1 MSLIRVKVENFK
13 SIKNCDISLAELNVL
28 IGENGTGKTNILEAI
43 QYFYENLTASKI
55 SDLVFDQNNR
65 YSNEIR
71 ITLYFDFSEFVKI
84 SKSNVAEDLSSDKN
98 KYSGYYRSIIAIA
111 SKSKNHIIPI
121 TMSQIKGKTITWNYS
136 YEDRFIF
143 KSLFPFFYIDTRN
156 LDIEQW
162 QYIWNI
168 LGELGKV
175 SNDERKILED
185 SVQRILLDGSM
196 EISKKVIGIEKIFAA
211 ANVSIKPAT
220 SKEFARNLS
229 KIFFSGDTI
238 QQNGKNLRYYSTG
251 TNSVKYIEL
260 LLRSIDEIAKTKLKE
275 PVILLDEP
283 EISLHPLYIDEL
295 TEALTDI
302 STKLR
307 ILISTHSARL
317 TKNIINSSN
326 NVKLYNVKLMDYYTV
341 IQNMKRFSQ
350 YSPESKYR
358 VDDDH
363 INSYFSRAIIF
374 VEGETELELFS
385 NPYIQMLFPKLKYV
399 DVFKAM
405 SQRKI
410 LDIMNPRTSQSNVP
424 YLCLIDM
431 DKVLSYSKDR
441 KQFVVKNEFFKES
454 GKERFLYRN
463 KHQNKPYLYHQHK
476 HIEEMAKKLRVHY
489 YIPYF
494 SCEDSRFIKLIDT
507 IREYLLS
514 YNIFVLKTTLEGM
527 LINKQTSELALN
539 YLKQHKK
546 EREFEAF
553 DTYIRNLKACDKVNV
568 LRIVYNG
575 KSDLLQGY
583 SAIKKGLTS
592 VESDILDNVKI
603 GDKASGWVSEYLDSY
618 FQNTTG
624 IMDSLSP
631 KRFKRYLEDETKR
644 NRLIKDFKH
653 NFSEL
658 YSLIDKICD
667 TIY

>member
-1 MSLIRVKVENFK
+1 MSLIRVKIENFK
-13 SIKNCDISLAELNVL
+13 SIKKCDIMLSELNVL

-43 QYFYENLTASKI
+43 QYFYDNLTASKV

-84 SKSNVAEDLSSDKN
+84 SKSNFGENLPSDKN
-98 KYSGYYRSIIAIA
+98 KYGRYYKSIMAIA
-111 SKSKNHIIPI
+111 SKAMNHIIPI
-121 TMSQIKGKTITWNYS
+121 TMSQIKGRTITWNYS

-162 QYIWNI
+162 QHIWNI
-168 LGELGKV
+168 LGEIGKV

-196 EISKKVIGIEKIFAA
+196 EISKKIIGIEKIFSA

-260 LLRSIDEIAKTKLKE
+260 LLKTIDEIAKTKLKE

-295 TEALTDI
+295 AENLTNI

-326 NVKLYNVKLMDYYTV
+326 NVKLYNVKLIDQYTV
-341 IQNMKRFSQ
+341 IQSMKIFSQ

-363 INSYFSRAIIF
+363 INSYFSKAIIF

-405 SQRKI
+405 SQEPI
-410 LDIMNPRTSQSNVP
+410 LNIMNPRMSQSKVP
-424 YLCLIDM
+424 YFCLVDM
-431 DKVLSYSKDR
+431 DKIWEYSSKTN
-441 KQFVVKNEFFKES
+441 QFKMKNQFFKDTE
-454 GKERFLYRN
+454 KEKFQYRN
-463 KHQNKPYLYHQHK
+463 KRESKPYLYHQHER
-476 HIEEMAKKLRVHY
+476 IDEMAKKLRIHY
-489 YIPYF
+489 YRPFY
-494 SCEDSRFIKLIDT
+494 SCEDINFTTFINVIH
-507 IREYLLS
+507 EYLLY
-514 YNIFVLKTTLEGM
+514 YNVFTLQTTVEGM
-527 LINKQTSELALN
+527 LINKQTINLALN
-539 YLKQHKK
+539 FLKQHKRG
-546 EREFEAF
+546 REFNSF
-553 DTYIRNLKACDKVNV
+553 NTYIEELKKCDKINV
-568 LRIVYNG
+568 LRMVYNG
-575 KSDLLQGY
+575 KSDLLQKY
-583 SAIKKGLTS
+583 SNICQTLPKT
-592 VESDILDNVKI
+592 ERDIIDQAMFGK
-603 GDKASGWVSEYLDSY
+603 KASGWISEYIDGY
-618 FQNTTG
+618 FQNATG
-624 IMDSLSP
+624 ITEDFSVKS
-631 KRFKRYLEDETKR
+631 FKRYLKNDAKR
-644 NRLIKDFKH
+644 NVLIKDFKH
-653 NFSEL
+653 NFFEL
-658 YSLIDKICD
+658 YSLITKICD